1 MNDPF
6 FEERDK
12 ICHLRL
18 TEIGTSSFF
27 HFAFFCHSC
36 ESRNPYFFLITVP
49 GFPFSRLRAEALR
62 RASTGMTASIV
73 EEDSNF

>member
-18 TEIGTSSFF
+18 TEIGTSFFPFCLFLSFLPRIKYGVN
-27 HFAFFCHSC
+27 S
-36 ESRNPYFFLITVP
+36 SRNPYFFSNNCSWIPV
-49 GFPFSRLRAEALR
+49 F
-62 RASTGMTASIV
+62 TGMTTSIV

>member
-18 TEIGTSSFF
+18 TEIGTSF
-27 HFAFFCHSC
+27 
-36 ESRNPYFFLITVP
+36 
-49 GFPFSRLRAEALR
+49 FPFCLFLSFLRKQE
-62 RASTGMTASIV
+62 SIFFSNNCSWIPVFTGMTASIV